1 MNRLIELLLRFI
13 GGAAALIGASLVAW
27 QSVAIYYLITGR
39 VQADA
44 EQPPLGVV
52 TAILIFGV
60 FLLILGYAAQKSAV
74 RRSAIERSSPEAI
87 R

>member
-1 MNRLIELLLRFI
+1 MNRLAELVLRFL

-52 TAILIFGV
+52 IAFLIFGA
-60 FLLILGYAAQKSAV
+60 FLLGLGYVAQKCAEK
-74 RRSAIERSSPEAI
+74 RSESE
-87 R
+87 